1 MSAKIVHYPAPARA
15 FNKEELRAVFAKFSS
30 GDPIMQ
36 ALRQILV
43 ERLVEAMVDSTEP
56 HLTERTAGIVAGR
69 TQEILSLQ
77 NELAE
82 MHSTIITP

>member
-1 MSAKIVHYPAPARA
+1 MSAKVVYYPAPARA
-15 FNKEELRAVFAKFSS
+15 FNKEELRAIFAKFSP
-30 GDPIMQ
+30 GDPVIQ
-36 ALRQILV
+36 AFRQILV
-43 ERLVEAMVDSTEP
+43 ERLVEATVDSTEP

-82 MHSTIITP
+82 MHATIITP